1 MRWCQKLM
9 MSFQMLFRRGKQGAR
24 LDDELQFHIEQQIAE
39 NLVAGMSEEEAR
51 HAAMRS
57 FGNPTAL
64 RDQTRNTWNWN
75 WLESLFREARIASR
89 TLLRTR
95 GFAVVATLVMALGI
109 GANVALFT
117 IVRSVLLKPLPF
129 KDPSQLLRLYEHS
142 AQDDFPYNICAG
154 GIFGEWKKQSKSFS
168 HLAILGYAGYNL
180 SGTEGQLPENVRA
193 ATFSHDFL
201 PTLGIQPALGRNFT
215 AADDQLSANATV
227 ILSWGLWKRRFG
239 GNPSIL
245 GRTILLRA
253 KPYTVIGVMPPWF
266 AIPNQ
271 AVQLWTPTYH
281 EEKPE
286 LMQAIDEHE
295 FTVIGRLKPGV
306 TQTQAVTDLSLI
318 TRRIHDAHRDQPF
331 VSVGANARPL
341 LESIVGD
348 LKKPL
353 YVLLAATGC
362 VLLIACL
369 NVANLLVARS
379 AARRKELAVRTA
391 LGGSRLRLLR
401 EHLMESFLL
410 SAAGGL
416 IGCLLAYAVLQW
428 LMNVRQDMTRAEAI
442 HMDGV
447 VVAFTLG
454 VIVLCA
460 MFAGLISAASSRGD
474 QVLVVL
480 QDSSRSHSAGSS
492 RASLRKVLLSLELG
506 LTVVLLIGAGLL
518 LKSYAR
524 LRSANLGCITQNVLT
539 TYFDLPEARYTQTT
553 QRVNFFE
560 TLLSRVRNLPGVR
573 AAGLV
578 FPVVPGDGYGGDHGF
593 TIVEHPPLPAGKG
606 TFAIHRWTDPGYFAA
621 IGIPLLR
628 GRTFDENQL
637 PGHATQVIISDA
649 FAHQYFPGEDP
660 VGKHLKNDADNALSA
675 DKHEYEI
682 IGIVGDTRFVI
693 GEQPRP
699 MMYYALY
706 ADNDMTGAALVVR
719 SNYDVTQLALPIQR
733 IVQELDRDLPL
744 SDILTMDQI
753 IGRNTMD
760 ESFNA
765 ALLLAFAVLSMVL
778 AAVGLFGVL
787 SYVVAQR
794 TTEIGIR
801 MALGAQREEV
811 MRLMLRD
818 GMRPAL
824 FGLLLGLVVSAG
836 VTRLIASMLYG
847 TSPFDPAVF
856 VLVAL
861 TLLLVAA
868 AACALPAW
876 RASRLDPM
884 QALRTE

>member
-1 MRWCQKLM
+1 
-9 MSFQMLFRRGKQGAR
+9 MLFRRGKEGAR
-24 LDDELQFHIEQQIAE
+24 LNDELQFHLEQQIAE
-39 NLVAGMSEEEAR
+39 NVAAGMSEEEAR

-64 RDQTRNTWNWN
+64 RDETRGTWNWS
-75 WLESLFREARIASR
+75 WLESLFRDARIASR
-89 TLLRTR
+89 TLLRTPS
-95 GFAVVATLVMALGI
+95 FAVVATLVMALGI

-142 AQDDFPYNICAG
+142 AFGDFPYNQSAG
-154 GIFGEWKKQSKSFS
+154 GVYAEWKKQSKSFS
-168 HLAILGYAGYNL
+168 DVAILGYAGHNL
-180 SGTEGQLPENVRA
+180 SGSGGQLPENVRA

-201 PTLGIQPALGRNFT
+201 PTLGIQPAIGRNFS
-215 AADDQLSANATV
+215 AADDQPSANATV

-239 GNPSIL
+239 GNPAIL
-245 GRTILLRA
+245 GQTILLTA
-253 KPYTVIGVMPPWF
+253 KPYTIIGVMPAWF
-266 AIPNQ
+266 ALPNQ
-271 AVQLWTPTYH
+271 AVQLWAPLYH
-281 EEKPE
+281 EEKPQ
-286 LMQAIDEHE
+286 LMQAIDDHD
-295 FTVIGRLKPGV
+295 FRVIGRLKPGV

-318 TRRIHDAHRDQPF
+318 TRRIHDEHRDLPF
-331 VSVGANARPL
+331 VSDGANARPL

-348 LKKPL
+348 MKRPL

-416 IGCLLAYAVLQW
+416 IGCVLAYAVLQW

-460 MFAGLISAASSRGD
+460 MFAGLISAASSKGD
-474 QVLVVL
+474 QVLAVL

-518 LKSYAR
+518 LKSYAK

-539 TYFDLPEARYTQTT
+539 TYFDLPEARYTQMT

-593 TIVEHPPLPAGKG
+593 TIAEHPPLPLGKG
-606 TFAIHRWTDPGYFAA
+606 TFAIHRWADPGYFAA

-637 PGHATQVIISDA
+637 PGHATQVMISEA
-649 FAHQYFPGEDP
+649 FARQYFPGEDP
-660 VGKHLKNDADNALSA
+660 IGKHLKTDS
-675 DKHEYEI
+675 DKHAYEV
-682 IGIVGDTRFVI
+682 IGIVGDTRFEI
-693 GEQPRP
+693 PEPPRP

-706 ADNDMTGAALVVR
+706 AADDMNGAALVVR

-744 SDILTMDQI
+744 SDILTMDQV

-765 ALLLAFAVLSMVL
+765 ALLLAFAMLSMVL

-818 GMRPAL
+818 GLRPAL
-824 FGLLLGLVVSAG
+824 VGLIFGLLASAG

-861 TLLLVAA
+861 MLLLVAA

-876 RASRLDPM
+876 RASHLDPM